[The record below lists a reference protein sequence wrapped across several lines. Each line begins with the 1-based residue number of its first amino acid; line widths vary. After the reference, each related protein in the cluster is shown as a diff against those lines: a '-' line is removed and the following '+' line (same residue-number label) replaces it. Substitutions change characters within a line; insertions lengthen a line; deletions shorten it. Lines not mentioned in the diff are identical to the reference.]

1 MWINIRRFVLNTSLD
16 LDPSRLGPAIGIR
29 FKFTVQRLLGL
40 DLIPATNSEQW
51 TRASTDKMMVSGPG
65 ERNKQPILEVLTDYV
80 PSKDKSGFI
89 LEIASGG
96 GQHISHFAQNFPHVK
111 WQPTDIDKNY
121 LKSIEA
127 HIEANSL
134 KNVLPPVALDIS
146 KPIDQNSSPELTP
159 ASCDLILNIN
169 MVHISPWE
177 ASVGLFKTAG
187 ALLKP
192 GGILFMYGPFKVD
205 GVLEPDSNVRF
216 DQYLRSQ
223 DSRWGIRDLVDLD
236 ILAKDNQLK
245 REKVVNMPANN
256 KCTVFRK
263 EL

>member
-1 MWINIRRFVLNTSLD
+1 VL
-16 LDPSRLGPAIGIR
+16 
-29 FKFTVQRLLGL
+29 V
-40 DLIPATNSEQW
+40 
-51 TRASTDKMMVSGPG
+51 
-65 ERNKQPILEVLTDYV
+65 DYV
-80 PSKDKSGFI
+80 PPKNTTGFA

-96 GQHISHFAQNFPHVK
+96 GQHVSHFAPNFPHIR
-111 WQPTDIDKNY
+111 WQPTDLDVAC

-127 HIEANSL
+127 HIEENGL
-134 KNVLPPVALDIS
+134 KNVLPPLAVDIS
-146 KPIDQNSSPELTP
+146 QPIDQWASSDLTP
-159 ASCDLILNIN
+159 GSCDLVLNIN

-192 GGILFMYGPFKVD
+192 GGVLFMYGPYKVD
-205 GVLEPDSNVRF
+205 GVLEPDSNIRF

-236 ILAKDNQLK
+236 KLAKENQLK
-245 REKVVNMPANN
+245 RENVVNMPANN
-256 KCTVFRK
+256 KCAIFRK